1 MRALGGSARQSSP
14 PSLLACGLALLI
26 GALAVQTLPALPPR
40 WLDAVTMLACAGLL
54 IFRSSGRAQAR
65 SYKKP
70 SPSRGGLGGAGVISL
85 LLLAIFVGAFG
96 WTALRADM
104 ALQARLPHALEGRDL
119 IVMGSIDDLPQA
131 QDESTRFDFDVDSA
145 ELDGAAVP
153 LKGVLRLSWYAPR
166 TGALPQLQ
174 PCSRWRLLV
183 RLKRPRG
190 LMNPGGFDFE
200 RSALQQRIVATG
212 YVREDP
218 ANAQLAQSWCVDAL
232 RARISN
238 AVAAALPNDPHAAH
252 LLRAL
257 SVGDQRALDESD
269 WQIVRATG
277 VAHLVAISGFHV
289 GLAAIFGA
297 LLARAL
303 WWLFPALALR
313 MPRPVAEAC
322 FALPAAIAYGALAGF
337 GLPTTRTLWMIGAVS
352 LSRIA
357 RRGDGLGEGLG
368 LALCAILIVDPLSV
382 LSAGFWLSFAGVALL
397 AWVLSR
403 HEGWRGRLREIGLSP
418 LLMALALLPLTVW
431 FFGQASLVGPLANL
445 VAVPFISFVLVPCT
459 LLACALLLP
468 LPSIGVPV
476 LRFCAHLADGQWWL
490 LTKLAAWPAAMH
502 YFPAPSLFAFLLAC
516 LGAVWL
522 LAPRGLPAR
531 LLGALL
537 LLPMLWP
544 RIELPQPGAFEAMV
558 IDVGQG
564 LSVLVRT
571 RDHALLFDA
580 GARYPSGFDLG
591 EVAVVPALHA
601 VGVDK
606 LDTLIVSHGDN
617 DHAGGARAVSSAFP
631 NAFALGGEPSRGD
644 VPLEQCIAGQQW
656 QWDGVTFRIL
666 SPQRA
671 GSGNDAGCVLLVTG
685 EGGRLL
691 LPADTTSKMEPAIA
705 KAVPAG
711 APLVLIVPHHGSKT
725 SSSEDYLRALH
736 PLLAVASAGY
746 RNRFGHPAPMVVAR
760 YRGLDIPLRATFDTG
775 AVRIAF
781 PTGAAPRPVSEERIE
796 QARYW
801 REH

>member
-26 GALAVQTLPALPPR
+26 GALLVQTLPALPPAWFD
-40 WLDAVTMLACAGLL
+40 WLLMLVIPA
-54 IFRSSGRAQAR
+54 
-65 SYKKP
+65 K
-70 SPSRGGLGGAGVISL
+70 AGVQFLFGNSQIDPGMRRDDEKKHPGIAFT
-85 LLLAIFVGAFG
+85 LLAIALTAFG
-96 WTALRADM
+96 WTALRADV
-104 ALQARLPHALEGRDL
+104 ALQSRLPHALEGRDL
-119 IVMGSIDDLPQA
+119 VVTGSIEDLPQA
-131 QDESTRFDFDVDSA
+131 QDESSRFDLDVDSA
-145 ELDGAAVP
+145 RIDGSPVH
-153 LKGVLRLSWYAPR
+153 LNGVLRLSWYAARNGAPPR
-166 TGALPQLQ
+166 LT

-183 RLKRPRG
+183 RLKRPRS

-218 ANAQLAQSWCVDAL
+218 ANAPFAQSRCVDAL
-232 RARISN
+232 RARISQTI
-238 AVAAALPNDPHAAH
+238 AARLPDDPHAAH

-269 WQIVRATG
+269 WQVVRATG
-277 VAHLVAISGFHV
+277 VAHLIAISGFHV
-289 GLAAIFGA
+289 GLAAMFGA

-303 WWLFPALALR
+303 WWLFPSLALR
-313 MPRPVAEAC
+313 MPRPIAEAC

-352 LSRIA
+352 LARIA

-397 AWVLSR
+397 AWTLAR
-403 HEGWRGRLREIGLSP
+403 QEGWRGRLREIGLSP

-431 FFGQASLVGPLANL
+431 FFGQASLVGPVANL
-445 VAVPFISFVLVPCT
+445 IAVPFISFVLVPCT
-459 LLACALLLP
+459 LLASALLLP

-476 LRFCAHLADGQWWL
+476 LRLCAHLADAQWGL

-502 YFPAPSLFAFLLAC
+502 YFPAPSLLAFVLAC

-522 LAPRGLPAR
+522 LAPRGIPAR
-531 LLGALL
+531 LLGALM
-537 LLPMLWP
+537 LLPLLWP
-544 RIELPQPGAFEAMV
+544 CLELPQQGAFEAMV

-571 RDHALLFDA
+571 RNHALLFDA

-591 EVAVVPALHA
+591 ETAVVPALHA
-601 VGVDK
+601 IGVNK
-606 LDTLIVSHGDN
+606 LDMLIISHGDN

-631 NAFALGGEPSRGD
+631 DAFALGGEPGRGD
-644 VPLEQCIAGQQW
+644 VPLEQCIAGQHW
-656 QWDGVTFRIL
+656 QWNGVTFRIL

-671 GSGNDAGCVLLVTG
+671 GSGNDAGCVLLVTS
-685 EGGRLL
+685 ESGRLL
-691 LPADTTSKMEPAIA
+691 MPADTTSRIEPSIA
-705 KAVPAG
+705 NAVSAG
-711 APLVLIVPHHGSKT
+711 APLVLIAPHHGSKT
-725 SSSEDYLRALH
+725 SSSKEYLRALH
-736 PLLAVASAGY
+736 PQLAVASAGY
-746 RNRFGHPAPMVVAR
+746 RNRFGHPAPLVVAR
-760 YRGLDIPLRATFDTG
+760 YRALGIPLLATFDTG

-781 PTGAAPRPVSEERIE
+781 ARGASPQLVSEERIE

>member
-1 MRALGGSARQSSP
+1 
-14 PSLLACGLALLI
+14 
-26 GALAVQTLPALPPR
+26 
-40 WLDAVTMLACAGLL
+40 
-54 IFRSSGRAQAR
+54 
-65 SYKKP
+65 
-70 SPSRGGLGGAGVISL
+70 
-85 LLLAIFVGAFG
+85 
-96 WTALRADM
+96 
-104 ALQARLPHALEGRDL
+104 LPHALEGRNL
-119 IVMGSIDDLPQA
+119 IVTGSIEDLPQA
-131 QDESTRFDFDVDSA
+131 QDESTRFDFEVASA
-145 ELDGAAVP
+145 RIDGSPVH
-153 LKGVLRLSWYAPR
+153 LNGVLRLSWYAARNGTLPR
-166 TGALPQLQ
+166 LT
-174 PCSRWRLLV
+174 PCSHWRLLV
-183 RLKRPRG
+183 RLKRPRS
-190 LMNPGGFDFE
+190 LLNPGGFDFE

-212 YVREDP
+212 YVRDDP
-218 ANAQLAQSWCVDAL
+218 DNSQLAQSWCVDAL

-238 AVAAALPNDPHAAH
+238 AIAATLPGDPHAAR

-269 WQIVRATG
+269 WQVVRATG
-277 VAHLVAISGFHV
+277 VAHLIAISGFHV

-297 LLARAL
+297 LLARGL
-303 WWLFPALALR
+303 WWVFPALALR
-313 MPRPVAEAC
+313 MPRPIAESC

-352 LSRIA
+352 LSRIV
-357 RRGDGLGEGLG
+357 RRGDGLTEGLG
-368 LALCAILIVDPLSV
+368 LALCAILIVDPLSA

-397 AWVLSR
+397 AWTLAR

-445 VAVPFISFVLVPCT
+445 IAVPFISFVLVPCT

-468 LPSIGVPV
+468 LTSIGIP
-476 LRFCAHLADGQWWL
+476 LLHFCAHLANAQWWL
-490 LTKLAAWPAAMH
+490 LTKLAAWPVAMH
-502 YFPAPSLFAFLLAC
+502 YFPTPSLFACLAAC
-516 LGAVWL
+516 VGVIWL
-522 LAPRGLPAR
+522 LAPRGIPAR

-537 LLPMLWP
+537 LLPLLWP
-544 RIELPQPGAFEAMV
+544 RIESPQQGAFEAMV

-571 RDHALLFDA
+571 QNHALLFDA

-591 EVAVVPALHA
+591 EAAVVPALHA

-631 NAFALGGEPSRGD
+631 NAFALGGEPGRGD
-644 VPLEQCIAGQQW
+644 VPLEQCIAGQHW
-656 QWDGVTFRIL
+656 QWDSVTFRIL

-691 LPADTTSKMEPAIA
+691 LPADTTSNTEPAIA
-705 KAVPAG
+705 NAVPAG

-736 PLLAVASAGY
+736 PQLAVASAGY
-746 RNRFGHPAPMVVAR
+746 RNRFGHPAPVVVAR
-760 YRGLDIPLRATFDTG
+760 YRALGIPLLATFDTG

-781 PTGAAPRPVSEERIE
+781 PAGAAPRLVSEERIE
-796 QARYW
+796 QPRYW